1 MQLRARTSIYIEI
14 RLRIVRARRARCLSA
29 SAGMAARESDSLL
42 GRRSLFDDND
52 DDTIGDGLAATRGG
66 DREQGLS
73 LRDALRQHRWV
84 VLGAV
89 LGVAAFAAVCTADLG
104 FGDAEFKTQA
114 PAQRCLALLL
124 LVATLWASEIIPA
137 HVTSLLVPL
146 LAVLLR
152 VLCVPRHVRERSE
165 TDTLLVPAYMCNST
179 DPAPGHPMPASA
191 AASVAVGAFFNPLIL
206 LFLAGFSM
214 SIVFDQRGISHQLAA
229 ALLRRLGTSP
239 ATVGLGLMVCC
250 VLASAVLGN
259 VSAAVIATSL
269 LRPTLMDEE
278 IQRTSWPRFALLGV
292 AYASNIGGMLS
303 PVASPQNLIALMAIQ
318 SAAAVAT
325 PGSGESGGAA
335 AAAAGAGGAAGSL
348 SFGAWVGIALP
359 FCSVLLLLCWG
370 FLLAVYRKDLPRA
383 LPPITIDHA
392 RPGHAGGGTLSTAFV
407 VGVAMLTIF
416 LWVIFDEV
424 AHIFGHIGIVGLI
437 PIVCF
442 GACGYITKVDFNA
455 MPWVSSTRLNARSFG
470 FCTASSWVQYLP

>member
-1 MQLRARTSIYIEI
+1 M
-14 RLRIVRARRARCLSA
+14 
-29 SAGMAARESDSLL
+29 
-42 GRRSLFDDND
+42 
-52 DDTIGDGLAATRGG
+52 
-66 DREQGLS
+66 
-73 LRDALRQHRWV
+73 
-84 VLGAV
+84 
-89 LGVAAFAAVCTADLG
+89 
-104 FGDAEFKTQA
+104 
-114 PAQRCLALLL
+114 
-124 LVATLWASEIIPA
+124 
-137 HVTSLLVPL
+137 
-146 LAVLLR
+146 
-152 VLCVPRHVRERSE
+152 
-165 TDTLLVPAYMCNST
+165 
-179 DPAPGHPMPASA
+179 
-191 AASVAVGAFFNPLIL
+191 
-206 LFLAGFSM
+206 
-214 SIVFDQRGISHQLAA
+214 
-229 ALLRRLGTSP
+229 
-239 ATVGLGLMVCC
+239 
-250 VLASAVLGN
+250 
-259 VSAAVIATSL
+259 
-269 LRPTLMDEE
+269 
-278 IQRTSWPRFALLGV
+278 
-292 AYASNIGGMLS
+292 
-303 PVASPQNLIALMAIQ
+303 
-318 SAAAVAT
+318 AT

-470 FCTASSWVQYLP
+470 FCKASSWVQHLDLP